1 MFSVCFHSAASKKED
16 KEETGRKGRERR
28 RKRRKEGRREEKGKE
43 GKKSIR
49 CEIHANVCEECVHK
63 ITQWLGKSF
72 HRMKML
78 VYQEKKIDW
87 RSKP

>member
-1 MFSVCFHSAASKKED
+1 MPSILLPPRKK
-16 KEETGRKGRERR
+16 TRRKQERR
-28 RKRRKEGRREEKGKE
+28 GEKEGGKGGRREEKGKE
-43 GKKSIR
+43 GKESVR
-49 CEIHANVCEECVHK
+49 YEIHASVCEECVHK

-72 HRMKML
+72 HRMKIV